1 MKVKSRYN
9 FNDTVWYLSNNYVQS
24 GMVNGI
30 FFHVTREGDEKVIS
44 VEYTLFNNES
54 YLPEEIL
61 FSSKNELLN
70 KL

>member
-30 FFHVTREGDEKVIS
+30 FFHEGDEKVIS